1 MEESTIIVCGICSI
15 ILGPNH
21 RWLKRFSFEK
31 EETLCLFGKEKECF
45 DEKIFSEKTTLPIA
59 LQGKLLEYFGQSIQ
73 VVNPTSLCILS
84 IYKPNILEHNYW
96 TSRLNMT
103 SFTQV

>member
-1 MEESTIIVCGICSI
+1 MVKKKFFLE
-15 ILGPNH
+15 N
-21 RWLKRFSFEK
+21 EK
-31 EETLCLFGKEKECF
+31 LCLFGKEKECF
-45 DEKIFSEKTTLPIA
+45 DEKVFSKKTTLPIA

-73 VVNPTSLCILS
+73 VVNPTSLSILS